1 MEKFESSLFFVDMF
15 LFLFCFVFFICFQLI
30 STGLFTEQDFWDTSA
45 SKEVEEEV

>member
-15 LFLFCFVFFICFQLI
+15 LFLFFFICFQLI

-45 SKEVEEEV
+45 SKEVEEEVER